1 MQILQEHEVRKLV
14 KAYQDR
20 YITVEEFKEERE
32 WYWDRRIYKVTKT
45 PLLGKRRGPEI
56 AILGRD
62 GITPWGNS

>member
-20 YITVEEFKEERE
+20 YITVEEFKEELE
-32 WYWDRRIYKVTKT
+32 WYWDRRIHKGTKI
-45 PLLGKRRGPEI
+45 PSLGKRRGPEI

-62 GITPWGNS
+62 GITHRNP